1 MRRGRFAR
9 CLPAI
14 PVPEPELGSADADLY
29 ACPSFDDRVN
39 IHTDSQGAPVITH
52 VLPVCPPVK
61 FLGGLF
67 GEMNGAKVL
76 KDVSEFSK
84 QNLHRLARQQL
95 GPVGK
100 VSGEEVRGGRKK
112 GRCRFLP
119 VN

>member
-1 MRRGRFAR
+1 MRTILAVFLSSPPA
-9 CLPAI
+9 LPK
-14 PVPEPELGSADADLY
+14 PEPEFGSAGADLY

-52 VLPVCPPVK
+52 VLCVCPPVK

-84 QNLHRLARQQL
+84 QNL
-95 GPVGK
+95 P
-100 VSGEEVRGGRKK
+100 
-112 GRCRFLP
+112 
-119 VN
+119 

>member
-1 MRRGRFAR
+1 MPPA
-9 CLPAI
+9 LPK
-14 PVPEPELGSADADLY
+14 PEPELGSAGIDLY

-39 IHTDSQGAPVITH
+39 IHTDSQGAPFITH
-52 VLPVCPPVK
+52 VLCVCPPVK

-84 QNLHRLARQQL
+84 QNLPRLAQQQP

-100 VSGEEVRGGRKK
+100 VSSEGGERGVGRKEK
-112 GRCRFLP
+112 KKRDVVGFLP